1 LSTENSYKKIIT
13 KATTAENIEFTE
25 RDDKKV
31 IMQVNKYVPHYL
43 KIPQKLKTSELKI
56 L

>member
-1 LSTENSYKKIIT
+1 MTTENSYKKIIS
-13 KATTAENIEFTE
+13 KATTAENVEITE

-43 KIPQKLKTSELKI
+43 RIPQNLKTSELKI